1 MQSSVYRIIS
11 IFSKK
16 AYIHRRLGGNYTN
29 TLMGEFQLFLF
40 SVTFDVFLLV
50 SMDYFYNENENM
62 SSSCL
67 LTFLSFVWKLPG
79 VLMIGAMDAEPER
92 ASFFFNRMKFYVII
106 VYLIKTIIWKMLSSS
121 AIQEKRLQGEYPSMY
136 F

>member
-1 MQSSVYRIIS
+1 MYRIIS

-50 SMDYFYNENENM
+50 SMDYFYNENET
-62 SSSCL
+62 CL
-67 LTFLSFVWKLPG
+67 LHVYLLFFHLC
-79 VLMIGAMDAEPER
+79 
-92 ASFFFNRMKFYVII
+92 FFFFLLHYAACRI
-106 VYLIKTIIWKMLSSS
+106 LGPRPGTEPLHPQWKHGILTT
-121 AIQEKRLQGEYPSMY
+121 GPSGKSPY
-136 F
+136 FFITHCTAPT